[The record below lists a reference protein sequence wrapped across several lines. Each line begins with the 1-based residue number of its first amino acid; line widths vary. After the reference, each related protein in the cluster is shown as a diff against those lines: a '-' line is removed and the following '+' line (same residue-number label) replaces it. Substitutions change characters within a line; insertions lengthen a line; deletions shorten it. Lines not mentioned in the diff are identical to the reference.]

1 MSAFC
6 HMVRLLSDEAPHSF
20 HNLPPTNL
28 LPSHPLWVLPQFIT
42 QPSFA
47 CFWRHL
53 ETWIN
58 SSLKQLLSLN
68 FYLYRAKC
76 KKCPGE
82 VSIISIKSKILSS
95 NQWQDIN
102 IPGIFLLI
110 LVFLLLDHISAI
122 TEGSNNFKA
131 NYVNWKQVL
140 CAWYVQSWWKVF
152 IHLQRTCIS
161 WQSWVPII
169 TTSLLFL
176 WRNKWNTYYPIMK
189 FGSVIHLL

>member
-6 HMVRLLSDEAPHSF
+6 HIVRLLSDEAPHPF

-28 LPSHPLWVLPQFIT
+28 PPSHPLAVLPQFIT

-47 CFWRHL
+47 CFWRHFD
-53 ETWIN
+53 TWIN

-82 VSIISIKSKILSS
+82 VTFLSS
-95 NQWQDIN
+95 RKVLLATNDKIST
-102 IPGIFLLI
+102 FLAFSFSIRNLDMI
-110 LVFLLLDHISAI
+110 LVILLLDHVPVI

-140 CAWYVQSWWKVF
+140 CA
-152 IHLQRTCIS
+152 
-161 WQSWVPII
+161 
-169 TTSLLFL
+169 
-176 WRNKWNTYYPIMK
+176 
-189 FGSVIHLL
+189 